1 MLRLCFGLFFNVCDV
16 NKICIS
22 FFVFFL
28 QDKQRAENAMNP
40 KKQEVAE
47 RTRDKHLLDGKEV
60 HC

>member
-1 MLRLCFGLFFNVCDV
+1 MLGLCFFLFLNVCDV
-16 NKICIS
+16 NKYALAS
-22 FFVFFL
+22 FL

-47 RTRDKHLLDGKEV
+47 RTRDKHLLDDKEV